1 MSRYYYLVASLPD
14 LDPDKA
20 ARKIDF
26 EELYDHIIRN
36 LEPADRKRLTFLME
50 GYDIENFMQS
60 LAEKRG
66 EPSYYLGFSEPSN
79 VSKEILDHYQR
90 NQDVLPACIRKL
102 IEEHADWLDDRSLTE
117 VENWLW
123 NAWYE
128 EAIEGQDVFT
138 SKFFS
143 FDRDLRNL
151 LLAYNGRQFG
161 IQAKQYMI
169 GDAPINRML
178 QRSQAADFGLGNE
191 YPFVESLQQAFSD
204 EDPVKLEK
212 TIDKIKW
219 QYIDAL
225 NAFSFFDTDI
235 VLGYFLKLQIVK
247 RWTVTTETESPEQ
260 KLRALSEK
268 VMEDFK
274 LPEIFN

>member
-1 MSRYYYLVASLPD
+1 MSRYFYLVASLPD
-14 LDPDKA
+14 LDPDKP

-26 EELYDHIIRN
+26 EELYDHILRN
-36 LEPADRKRLTFLME
+36 LEPPDRMQLTFLMQ
-50 GYDIENFMQS
+50 GNDIENFIKT

-66 EPSYYLGFSEPSN
+66 EPSYYLGFSAPST
-79 VSKEILDHYQR
+79 VSQELLDHYQR
-90 NQDVLPACIRKL
+90 NQDALPACIREL
-102 IEEHADWLDDRSLTE
+102 IEEHADWLDDRSLAE

-123 NAWYE
+123 NEWYE
-128 EAIEGQDVFT
+128 EAIKSKDVFI

-161 IQAKQYMI
+161 IPAKQYMI

-178 QRSQAADFGLGNE
+178 QRSQATDFGLSNE
-191 YPFVESLQQAFSD
+191 YPFIESMQQAFSD

-235 VLGYFLKLQIVK
+235 VLGYFLKLQMVK
-247 RWTVTTETESPEQ
+247 RWTVSGESESPEQ
-260 KLRALSEK
+260 RLRTLSEK